1 MKKKKNTPGRIVN
14 RRARFDYELG
24 ADLVAG
30 IMLSGRETKALRQGH
45 GHLRGAFVTVKDGEL
60 MLTNAT
66 IASGKNFDI
75 PSEEQTRSRKLLAN
89 KKQIKALIDSK
100 QQGNTIVPLEFIISG
115 RFIKIRIATGRGKK
129 NYDKRESLKKR
140 DQMRDAERNY

>member
-24 ADLVAG
+24 NDLVAG

-45 GHLRGAFVTVKDGEL
+45 GHLRGSFVTVKDGEL

-66 IASGKNFDI
+66 IASGKNFII
-75 PSEEQTRSRKLLAN
+75 PEEEQTRSRKLLAN
-89 KKQIKALIDSK
+89 KKQINALTDSK
-100 QQGNTIVPLEFIISG
+100 KQGNTIVPLEFIISG
-115 RFIKIRIATGRGKK
+115 RFIKVRIATGRGKK

-140 DQMRDAERNY
+140 DQMRDAARNY

>member
-24 ADLVAG
+24 NDLVAG

-45 GHLRGAFVTVKDGEL
+45 GHLRGSFVTVKDGEL

-66 IASGKNFDI
+66 IASGKNFII
-75 PSEEQTRSRKLLAN
+75 PEEEQTRSRKLLAN
-89 KKQIKALIDSK
+89 KKQINALIDSK
-100 QQGNTIVPLEFIISG
+100 KQGNTIVPLEFIISG
-115 RFIKIRIATGRGKK
+115 RFIKVRIATGRGKK

-140 DQMRDAERNY
+140 DQMRDAARNY

>member
-1 MKKKKNTPGRIVN
+1 MKKKNSTPGRIVN

-24 ADLVAG
+24 NDLMAG
-30 IMLSGRETKALRQGH
+30 IILSGRETKALRQGH
-45 GHLRGAFVTVKDGEL
+45 GHLRGAYVTVKDGEL

-66 IASGKNFDI
+66 IASGKNFVI
-75 PSEEQTRSRKLLAN
+75 PEEEQTRSRKLLAN
-89 KKQIKALIDSK
+89 KKQIKTLLDLK

-115 RFIKIRIATGRGKK
+115 RFIKVRIAAGRGKK

-140 DQMRDAERNY
+140 DQMRDAARNS